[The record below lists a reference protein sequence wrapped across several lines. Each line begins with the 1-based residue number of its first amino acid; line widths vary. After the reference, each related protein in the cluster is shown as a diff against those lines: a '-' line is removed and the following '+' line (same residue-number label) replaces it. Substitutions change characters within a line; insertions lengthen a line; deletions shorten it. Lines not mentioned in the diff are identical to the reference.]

1 MEFIAAAIVMLAI
14 FVPVF
19 LALEVATPHAEPN
32 RLPILASAETA
43 AERYLAAHP
52 LKPVAAREA
61 APEAVAEQAC
71 EPANEALE
79 RLAA

>member
-1 MEFIAAAIVMLAI
+1 MEFIAAAVVMLAI

-19 LALEVATPHAEPN
+19 LALEVATPHPEPH

-52 LKPVAAREA
+52 LKPVAACEA
-61 APEAVAEQAC
+61 APATAN